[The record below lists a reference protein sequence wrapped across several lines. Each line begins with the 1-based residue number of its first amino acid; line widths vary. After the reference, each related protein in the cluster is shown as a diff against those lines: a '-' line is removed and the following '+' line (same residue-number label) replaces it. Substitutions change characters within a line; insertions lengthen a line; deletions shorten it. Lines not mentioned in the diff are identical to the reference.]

1 MKMECSTA
9 AGPGRTAL
17 AAALALVLSSPAYA
31 SDPAPT
37 APRAVADRDAAAE
50 RATVSEAKPADN
62 SARNARDAAG
72 HEVTPLDQSHDESDV
87 ELTRSIRKSL
97 VDDDTL
103 GTNAQN
109 VKVITVDGKVT
120 LRGPVASADE
130 QARIVAI
137 ANGAAGPDRVVN
149 ELEVIKR

>member
-1 MKMECSTA
+1 MKMKCA
-9 AGPGRTAL
+9 APVRLSRTVL
-17 AAALALVLSSPAYA
+17 AAAVTLVLSGPAYA
-31 SDPAPT
+31 ADPEPT
-37 APRAVADRDAAAE
+37 MSRTAAE
-50 RATVSEAKPADN
+50 RPAVSETKPADN
-62 SARNARDAAG
+62 SARNTRDAAG
-72 HEVTPLDQSHDESDV
+72 NELTPLDQSHAESDV
-87 ELTRSIRKSL
+87 ELTRSIRKML

-120 LRGPVASADE
+120 LRGPVATADE

-137 ANGAAGPDRVVN
+137 AKTAAGPDRVVS

>member
-1 MKMECSTA
+1 MKIECATPTGLS
-9 AGPGRTAL
+9 RTVL
-17 AAALALVLSSPAYA
+17 AAAMALVLSSPVYA
-31 SDPAPT
+31 ADPEPT
-37 APRAVADRDAAAE
+37 TRHAAADLAAVTE
-50 RATVSEAKPADN
+50 TKPADN
-62 SARNARDAAG
+62 SAQNARDAAG
-72 HEVTPLDQSHDESDV
+72 NEVTPLDQSNAESDV
-87 ELTRSIRKSL
+87 EMTRSIRKML

-120 LRGPVASADE
+120 LRGPVANANE

-137 ANGAAGPDRVVN
+137 ANQAAGPDRVVN